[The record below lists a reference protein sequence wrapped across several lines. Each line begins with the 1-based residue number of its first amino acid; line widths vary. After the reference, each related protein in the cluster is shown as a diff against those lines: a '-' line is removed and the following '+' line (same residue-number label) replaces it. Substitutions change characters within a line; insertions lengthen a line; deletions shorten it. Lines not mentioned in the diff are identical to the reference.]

1 MIFKTIDPRG
11 FEVGLTNKCWYNHI
25 QIEHPEMRDRLDDI
39 KRAIELPDYI
49 YQSKY
54 RLSSHLYFLE
64 IEHDAIESKY
74 SLAVVDIRKQKKK
87 GYVQTAFIVE
97 GLSKGGKLLWKKP

>member
-1 MIFKTIDPRG
+1 MIFITTDPRG
-11 FEVGLTNKCWYNHI
+11 LEVGLTNKCWYDHI
-25 QIEHPEMRDRLDDI
+25 LIEHPEMRSRLDDV

-54 RLSSHLYFLE
+54 RSSSHLYFLE
-64 IEHDAIESKY
+64 IEHDQLELKY
-74 SLAVVDIRKQKKK
+74 SLVVVDIRSQKKK

-97 GLSKGGKLLWKKP
+97 GLSKRGTLLWKKP

>member
-1 MIFKTIDPRG
+1 MIFITTDPRG
-11 FEVGLTNKCWYNHI
+11 FEIRLTNKCWYNHI
-25 QIEHPEMRDRLDDI
+25 LIEHPEMRTRLDDV

-54 RLSSHLYFLE
+54 RSSSHLYFLE
-64 IEHDAIESKY
+64 IEPDELESKY
-74 SLAVVDIRKQKKK
+74 SLVVVDIRRQKNK

-97 GLSKGGKLLWKKP
+97 GLYKGDKLLWKKP